1 MSDDSRV
8 RSAVSM
14 GTIVTVQLVGRGTES
29 DAEAR
34 AAVDRALAWFD
45 RIESICTRFDP
56 ASELMRL
63 TARVGEAVPASL
75 VLVEAVRFALAVAEA
90 SGGAFDPTLGAA
102 MEARGFNRE
111 HRTGRIVATSVPP
124 TGRPSFRDV
133 TVDAA
138 ARTIRLD
145 RPLVLD
151 LGAVAK
157 GLAVDMAAAELRR
170 FGNFAIDAGGDL
182 FFGGVNPRGEPWS
195 VGISHP
201 RRSGEILEVLR
212 VSDVAVCTSG
222 DYERTSPVEGAGHHI
237 LNPATGASAALAA
250 SATVIAPTTMSAD
263 ALATA
268 AFVLGPGRGGEFLE
282 SQGVEGLIVTPALE
296 RSATA
301 RFHAFVHPDSLHHA
315 AAATI

>member
-1 MSDDSRV
+1 VSEDARV
-8 RSAVSM
+8 RTAVSM
-14 GTIVTVQLVGRGTES
+14 GTIVSVRLVGRGTES
-29 DAEAR
+29 DEEAR

-56 ASELMRL
+56 TSELMRL
-63 TARVGEAVPASL
+63 SSRVGEAVPVSL
-75 VLVEAVRFALAVAEA
+75 VLFEAVRFALAVAEA
-90 SGGAFDPTLGAA
+90 SGGAFDPTQGAV

-111 HRTGRIVATSVPP
+111 HRTRRIVSTAIPSADCTSY
-124 TGRPSFRDV
+124 RDV

-138 ARTIRLD
+138 AGTIRLE

-201 RRSGEILEVLR
+201 RRPGEIFEVLR
-212 VSDVAVCTSG
+212 VSDLAVCTSG
-222 DYERTSPVEGAGHHI
+222 DYERRSPAEGGHHI
-237 LNPATGASAALAA
+237 LSPDTGAPASLAA
-250 SATVIAPTTMSAD
+250 SATAIAPTAMSAD

-268 AFVLGPGRGGEFLE
+268 AFVLGPARGVDFLE
-282 SQGVEGLIVTPALE
+282 AQGVEGLIVTPALE
-296 RSATA
+296 RSTTA
-301 RFHAFVHPDSLHHA
+301 RFRAFVHPDSLHHA
-315 AAATI
+315 PAATR